1 MAVTPHTCPHPN
13 RLCSMGSQHELP
25 LDTPI
30 LYLKVEEAFAGL
42 TTKERRYAHH
52 LSQASWWGGF
62 IVLCQTS
69 PESPIIFSLL
79 TRLFRSQPLH
89 TLKEVAIEKAGFT
102 EEEFKS
108 LVVYYSGLAFNLG
121 NYLGFGDRKFV
132 PSVNR
137 EKLESLVRA
146 SKAGLEVPEV
156 MEKYMSHALG
166 PMYDLEE
173 SKKFLG
179 MPPGGVSMY
188 FTPNCTQVS
197 CGCFL
202 MQYFSVYETHL
213 YFQGYH
219 AVGFSLCI
227 FQH

>member
-1 MAVTPHTCPHPN
+1 
-13 RLCSMGSQHELP
+13 MGSQHELP